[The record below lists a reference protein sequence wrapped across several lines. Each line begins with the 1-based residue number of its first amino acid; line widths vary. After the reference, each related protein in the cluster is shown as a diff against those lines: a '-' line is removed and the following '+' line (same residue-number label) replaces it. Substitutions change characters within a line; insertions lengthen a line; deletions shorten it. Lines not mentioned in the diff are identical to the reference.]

1 MRDGMIITMHVGL
14 SPWVCCITRRKLVP
28 ADDQQPAPMT
38 MNNILPP
45 FKKTAVTKN
54 INMENK
60 VKPGDIGFYQIKR
73 LRCVW
78 YSFLIYL
85 PYGVSQEQESTSRH
99 VEAQKALCVAPGR
112 NGLRHLRHIPIY
124 KQNYC
129 VGHR

>member
-1 MRDGMIITMHVGL
+1 
-14 SPWVCCITRRKLVP
+14 
-28 ADDQQPAPMT
+28 MT
-38 MNNILPP
+38 MNYIPP
-45 FKKTAVTKN
+45 SIKKIEVTNN
-54 INMENK
+54 INMKNK

-73 LRCVW
+73 LRCVE
-78 YSFLIYL
+78 YLFLIYL
-85 PYGVSQEQESTSRH
+85 PYGVYQEQEPTSRY